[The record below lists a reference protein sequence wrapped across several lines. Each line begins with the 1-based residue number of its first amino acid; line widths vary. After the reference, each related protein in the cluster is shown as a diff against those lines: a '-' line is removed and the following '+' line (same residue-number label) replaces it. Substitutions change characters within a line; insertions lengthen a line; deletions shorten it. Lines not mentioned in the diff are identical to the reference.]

1 MLLQT
6 LNLGIRTQRIESKRW
21 NKIFHL
27 NSNQKRLG
35 CLYDYQINFK
45 SKKVMRDK
53 EGYYIIDKM
62 LITSRTDNNNKH
74 IHLTKVF
81 MD

>member
-35 CLYDYQINFK
+35 WLYDYQINFK

-53 EGYYIIDKM
+53 EGYYI
-62 LITSRTDNNNKH
+62 LIKC
-74 IHLTKVF
+74 
-81 MD
+81 